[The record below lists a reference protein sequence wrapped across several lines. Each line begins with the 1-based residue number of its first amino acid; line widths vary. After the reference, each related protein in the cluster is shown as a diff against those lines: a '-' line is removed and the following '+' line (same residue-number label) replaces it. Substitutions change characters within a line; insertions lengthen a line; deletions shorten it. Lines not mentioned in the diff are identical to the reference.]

1 MLTLYK
7 GEIKGKKNYEAKFS
21 TISILKDE
29 TGKNK
34 FKKSITIITKIQ
46 QKQKKKSK
54 IVWITIVIHNAMG
67 VNEK

>member
-46 QKQKKKSK
+46 QKQKKKKQNS
-54 IVWITIVIHNAMG
+54 VDYYCNPQCNG
-67 VNEK
+67 CE